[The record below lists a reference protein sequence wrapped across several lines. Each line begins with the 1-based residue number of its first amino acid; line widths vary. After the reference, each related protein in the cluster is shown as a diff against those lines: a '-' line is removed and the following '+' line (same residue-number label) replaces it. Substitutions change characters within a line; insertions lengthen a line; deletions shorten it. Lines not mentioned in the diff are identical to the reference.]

1 LRRTQTKAEED
12 VSVEVPGGPTLE
24 GRLALIESARG
35 GLVVCHPHP
44 LYGGDM
50 ENPVVLR
57 AAEVGQETGLST
69 LRFNFRGVGRS
80 TGAHAQ
86 GEGEQDDLEAALAML
101 QSHLPPGRP
110 LSLAGYSFGAW
121 VAARVA
127 GRTLPLAGLCLIAPP
142 LAMFDF
148 ETPDGL
154 DMETLLVAGTRDAY
168 CRPDDLDRLA
178 QRLPAARTLRI
189 EGADHFFFG
198 KLFPLGEA
206 IRGWARRWAAG

>member
-1 LRRTQTKAEED
+1 MTE
-12 VSVEVPGGPTLE
+12 
-24 GRLALIESARG
+24 IARG

-57 AAEVGQETGLST
+57 AAEVGRETGLST
-69 LRFNFRGVGRS
+69 LRFNFRGVGHS

-86 GEGEQDDLEAALAML
+86 GEGEQDDLKAALAIL
-101 QSHLPPGRP
+101 QSRLPPGRP
-110 LSLAGYSFGAW
+110 LGLAGYSFGAW

-127 GRTLPLAGLCLIAPP
+127 RRTLPLAGLCLIAPP

-148 ETPDGL
+148 GALDGR
-154 DMETLLVAGTRDAY
+154 DMDTLLVAGTRDAY
-168 CRPDDLDRLA
+168 CPTDDLDRLA
-178 QRLPAARTLRI
+178 QRMPAAETVRI

-206 IRGWARRWAAG
+206 IRSWARRWAAG